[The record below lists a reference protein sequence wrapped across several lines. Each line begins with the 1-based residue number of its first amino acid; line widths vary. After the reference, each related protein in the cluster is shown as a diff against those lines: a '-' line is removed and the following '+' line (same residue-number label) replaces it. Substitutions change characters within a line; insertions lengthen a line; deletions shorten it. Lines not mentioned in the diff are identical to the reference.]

1 MGRFA
6 HMAAMPDHIPVPKQ
20 EDSRYCAA
28 RLKLLVDTLPAT
40 IFINPLG
47 VAVACVALYLGQAEF
62 GNVPLWRMAAAVGV
76 QMIASIG
83 ALVAWRLYRVVA
95 CESVTRVRRA
105 LLTLQV
111 VIGLCWGTVAWLLW
125 AEGNAANHGF
135 VVIVMA
141 MALWAMALTRCTV
154 RAVFLSGLA
163 SLAAPMCLRFATSS
177 GVAAHVFLG
186 LFPLWM
192 SYMVYSGMAARKRVD
207 EMLAA
212 RFAHEDLSKEL
223 TSARDE
229 AVQKREEAEAAN
241 HSKTSFLANMSHEL
255 RTPLNAIIGFSEII
269 ASQAL
274 GVHNE
279 RYPEYAGDIHSSG
292 THLLTLINEI
302 LDVAKIEAGRME
314 IDPRPLDVVFALEGV
329 ERIMDIRGREKSLA
343 MTYVVDPHL
352 GEIVADE
359 RAFRQILLNLLSNAI
374 KFTPA
379 GGRIAVKCSA
389 LDEGVVVSVADNGP
403 GIPANK
409 LAMLFKPFA
418 QIDNRFDHHHSGTGL
433 GLALVQGLAR
443 LHGGRAWIESA
454 EGRGTTSFVYFPL
467 VAVKRE
473 LTSAMQ

>member
-1 MGRFA
+1 
-6 HMAAMPDHIPVPKQ
+6 MAAMPDPLPVPTQ
-20 EDSRYCAA
+20 EDARYCVA

-40 IFINPLG
+40 IYFNPIG
-47 VAVACVALYLGQAEF
+47 VAVACVALYLGRAEF
-62 GNVPLWRMAAAVGV
+62 GDVALWQMAAAVGV
-76 QMIASIG
+76 QMFASVG
-83 ALVAWRLYRVVA
+83 AFLAWRLYPSVS
-95 CESVTRVRRA
+95 CESVTQVRRNLMA
-105 LLTLQV
+105 LQV
-111 VIGLCWGTVAWLLW
+111 IIGLCWGAVGWLLW
-125 AEGNAANHGF
+125 VEGSAANNGF

-154 RAVFLSGLA
+154 RAVFLAGLT
-163 SLAAPMCLRFATSS
+163 SLAVPLCLRFAISAGT
-177 GVAAHVFLG
+177 AAHVFLG

-192 SYMVYSGMAARKRVD
+192 WYMVFSGMAARKRVD
-207 EMLAA
+207 EMLVA

-223 TSARDE
+223 TAARDE
-229 AVQKREEAEAAN
+229 AVQKREEAETAS

-269 ASQAL
+269 SSQAL
-274 GVHNE
+274 GANNE

-314 IDPRPLDVVFALEGV
+314 IVPRPLDVAFALESV
-329 ERIMDIRGREKSLA
+329 ERIMAIRAEEKSLA
-343 MTYVVDPHL
+343 MTYTVDPRL

-359 RAFRQILLNLLSNAI
+359 RAFRQILLNLLSNAV

-379 GGRIAVKCSA
+379 GGRIAVACCAADK
-389 LDEGVVVSVADNGP
+389 GVIVSVADNGP
-403 GIPANK
+403 GIPADK
-409 LAMLFKPFA
+409 LALLFKPFT
-418 QIDNRFDHHHSGTGL
+418 QVNNRFDHHHSGTGL

-454 EGRGTTSFVYFPL
+454 EGHGTTSFVYFPL

-473 LTSAMQ
+473 LKCVMQ